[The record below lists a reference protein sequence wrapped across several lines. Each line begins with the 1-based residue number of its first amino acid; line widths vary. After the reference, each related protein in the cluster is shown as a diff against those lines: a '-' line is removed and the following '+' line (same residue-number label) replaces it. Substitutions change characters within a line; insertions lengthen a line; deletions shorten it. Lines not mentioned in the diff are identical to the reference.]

1 MEQDAQRIE
10 GHVELSHGKVH
21 YLLEGN
27 PKGQPVVC
35 VHGVGGGLW
44 MWKFLSEHLAVTDN
58 YRVLSFGTQNSRFL

>member
-1 MEQDAQRIE
+1 MEQDSQRIE

-27 PKGQPVVC
+27 AKGQPVVC

-44 MWKFLSEHLAVTDN
+44 MWKFLSEHLAATNN